1 MDLYDV
7 FSSPSILYEAN
18 SFDDLSK
25 LLKLKLKTE
34 DIEGSTTLEEVFI
47 LSKKHFD
54 DVVIQYKNHYFG
66 DIRAKQSSYRL
77 FISMVKDND
86 LSEYNIYSIDYD
98 NIKDKITNENKY
110 YSNFKVEGNFN
121 ININVSVRWWEDY
134 NSDEEEDSEDDKPA
148 RKTISESECII
159 CFENKPNMLY
169 LECMHLCVCNV
180 CDGKGKFYKCPMCRT
195 KLKNQ
200 KIRITYF
207 YLICDKIFS
216 SLLLRKIFYNIL

>member
-1 MDLYDV
+1 MDLYEV
-7 FSSPSILYEAN
+7 FSSPFALYEAI
-18 SFDDLSK
+18 SFDRPGK

-110 YSNFKVEGNFN
+110 YSNFEVEGNFN

-134 NSDEEEDSEDDKPA
+134 NSEEEDDSEDDEPA
-148 RKTISESECII
+148 RKTITEPECII

-169 LECMHLCVCNV
+169 LECMHLCVCNE
-180 CDGKGKFYKCPMCRT
+180 CDRKGKFSKCPLCRT
-195 KLKNQ
+195 KIKNQ
-200 KIRITYF
+200 KIRIT
-207 YLICDKIFS
+207 
-216 SLLLRKIFYNIL
+216 